1 MEIATITKETY
12 LSDEM
17 IRKFKKLFS
26 TEEEYAK
33 HMRNIYATVRGLS
46 VILEEREDLKHIIQP
61 QFTTLNELIGL
72 LLMDEGFQHPCFT
85 PR

>member
-1 MEIATITKETY
+1 MEIATFTKETY
-12 LSDEM
+12 LSEDM

-26 TEEEYAK
+26 TEEEYAN
-33 HMRNIYATVRGLS
+33 HMRNLRRTRNGL
-46 VILEEREDLKHIIQP
+46 VAILEEREDLKHIIQP
-61 QFTTLNELIGL
+61 QFQTLNELIGL